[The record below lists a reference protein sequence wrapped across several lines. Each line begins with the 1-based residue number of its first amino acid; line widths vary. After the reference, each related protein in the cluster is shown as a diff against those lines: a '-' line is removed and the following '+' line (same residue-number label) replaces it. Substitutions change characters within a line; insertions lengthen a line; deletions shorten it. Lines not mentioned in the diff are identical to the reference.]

1 LRRHQVSIEITLPA
15 VTPDFEAGTIN
26 LWVKAVGDK
35 VTAGEVIFE
44 VETDKAT
51 IEIEATGTGIL
62 GKILVEANSE
72 EVAVNT
78 VVGILLE
85 ENESIDALDESS
97 STPSNVVEKT
107 PAINT
112 NSSDQVPEQQPE
124 KSTTTIQPT
133 HTKRI
138 FSSPSARRVASI
150 NNIELSGLSGSGPK
164 GRILKS
170 DVDNFVANSDSPL
183 IQNGEQMPEVI
194 EEQPVTVAAPAVV
207 ASSAATPVPTPIS
220 TTTPSSVEI
229 IKHSSIRKV
238 IAKRLVESKQQI
250 PHFYLTIDCE
260 ADALD
265 TLRHELNAQ
274 VHSSKS
280 NYKLTINDFIIKATA
295 LALQDV
301 PQVNASWTD
310 EAILQY
316 KDIDISIAV
325 ATENGLITP
334 ILRQVDNKGLEVISN
349 QVKTL
354 AEKAKNGRLQP
365 NDYQGGGFSISNLG
379 KYGIKSFSAIINP
392 PQSCILAVGAAEKRP
407 IVKDDELAIATMF
420 SCTLSAD
427 HRVVDGAIAAE
438 FLQALKHYI
447 ENPLQMMLRGGR
459 Y

>member
-1 LRRHQVSIEITLPA
+1 VSIEITLPA

-85 ENESIDALDESS
+85 ENESIDTLDESS

-112 NSSDQVPEQQPE
+112 KSSDQVPDQLTE
-124 KSTTTIQPT
+124 KSATAIQPT

-164 GRILKS
+164 GRILRS

-183 IQNGEQMPEVI
+183 IQNDEQVPEAV
-194 EEQPVTVAAPAVV
+194 EKQPVTVAAPAVV
-207 ASSAATPVPTPIS
+207 ATSAATPVPTPTPIS
-220 TTTPSSVEI
+220 TTTSSGAEI

-274 VHSSKS
+274 AHSSKS
-280 NYKLTINDFIIKATA
+280 NYKLTINDFIIKAAA

-310 EAILQY
+310 EAILQN

-334 ILRQVDNKGLEVISN
+334 ILRQVDSKGLEVISN
-349 QVKTL
+349 QVKIL

-379 KYGIKSFSAIINP
+379 KYGIRSFSAIINP

-447 ENPLQMMLRGGR
+447 ENPLQMMLRGGQ

>member
-1 LRRHQVSIEITLPA
+1 VSIEITLPA
-15 VTPDFEAGTIN
+15 VTPDFDAGTIN
-26 LWVKAVGDK
+26 LWIKAVGDK
-35 VTAGEVIFE
+35 VTEGDVIFE
-44 VETDKAT
+44 VETDKAM
-51 IEIEATGTGIL
+51 IEVEAKSSGIL

-78 VVGILLE
+78 VVAILLE
-85 ENESIDALDESS
+85 ENETMDMLDDLS
-97 STPSNVVEKT
+97 STPSSSVE
-107 PAINT
+107 
-112 NSSDQVPEQQPE
+112 QVPAVDDESLSSPPAQQTEAPAP
-124 KSTTTIQPT
+124 SAAPVDP
-133 HTKRI
+133 KRI

-150 NNIELSGLSGSGPK
+150 NNVELSGLSGSGPK

-170 DVDNFVANSDSPL
+170 DVDHFVANNNASL
-183 IQNGEQMPEVI
+183 IKNDLTNKAPAVI
-194 EEQPVTVAAPAVV
+194 EEKAVTVARVV
-207 ASSAATPVPTPIS
+207 APVVPATTESNVD
-220 TTTPSSVEI
+220 V
-229 IKHSSIRKV
+229 IKHSSVRKV

-265 TLRHELNAQ
+265 SLRHQLNAQ
-274 VHSSKS
+274 AQSSKTS
-280 NYKLTINDFIIKATA
+280 YKLTINDFIIKAAA

-310 EAILQY
+310 EAVLQY

-349 QVKTL
+349 QVKAL

-407 IVKDDELAIATMF
+407 IVKNDELAIATIF

-427 HRVVDGAIAAE
+427 HRVVDGAVGAE

-447 ENPLQMMLRGGR
+447 ENPLHMMLRGGR

>member
-1 LRRHQVSIEITLPA
+1 VSIEITLPA
-15 VTPDFEAGTIN
+15 VTPDFDAGTIN
-26 LWVKAVGDK
+26 LWTKAVGDK
-35 VTAGEVIFE
+35 VTEGEVIFE
-44 VETDKAT
+44 VETDKAM
-51 IEIEATGTGIL
+51 IEVEAKGSGIL

-78 VVGILLE
+78 VVAILLE
-85 ENESIDALDESS
+85 ENETMDILDDLS
-97 STPSNVVEKT
+97 STPSSPVEQA
-107 PAINT
+107 PII
-112 NSSDQVPEQQPE
+112 SDQPTGSLPVQQTEAPPMP
-124 KSTTTIQPT
+124 STDP
-133 HTKRI
+133 KRI

-150 NNIELSGLSGSGPK
+150 NNVELSGLSGSGPK

-170 DVDNFVANSDSPL
+170 DVDHFVANNDSSL
-183 IQNGEQMPEVI
+183 ITNDAQNKMPRVV
-194 EEQPVTVAAPAVV
+194 EEQDLTVAAAVP
-207 ASSAATPVPTPIS
+207 AATASNVD
-220 TTTPSSVEI
+220 V
-229 IKHSSIRKV
+229 IKHSSVRKV

-265 TLRHELNAQ
+265 NLRHELNAQ
-274 VHSSKS
+274 AQNSKTS
-280 NYKLTINDFIIKATA
+280 YKLTINDFIIKAAA

-310 EAILQY
+310 EAVLQY

-334 ILRQVDNKGLEVISN
+334 ILRQVDSKGLEVISN
-349 QVKTL
+349 QVKAL

-365 NDYQGGGFSISNLG
+365 ADYQGGGFSISNLG

-392 PQSCILAVGAAEKRP
+392 PQSCILAVGASEKRP
-407 IVKDDELAIATMF
+407 VVKNDELAIATMF

-427 HRVVDGAIAAE
+427 HRVVDGAVAAE

-447 ENPLQMMLRGGR
+447 ENPLQMMLRGGQ

>member
-1 LRRHQVSIEITLPA
+1 VSIEITLPA
-15 VTPDFEAGTIN
+15 VTPDFDAGTIN
-26 LWVKAVGDK
+26 LWTKAVGDK
-35 VTAGEVIFE
+35 VTEGEVIFE
-44 VETDKAT
+44 VETDKAM
-51 IEIEATGTGIL
+51 IEVEAKGSGIL

-78 VVGILLE
+78 VVAILLE
-85 ENESIDALDESS
+85 ENETMDMLDDLL
-97 STPSNVVEKT
+97 STPSNSVEQASTIDDKSVSPSPDKQTET
-107 PAINT
+107 PA
-112 NSSDQVPEQQPE
+112 P
-124 KSTTTIQPT
+124 STPSTDPQ
-133 HTKRI
+133 RI

-150 NNIELSGLSGSGPK
+150 NNVELSALSGSGPK

-170 DVDNFVANSDSPL
+170 DVDHFVANNDSSL
-183 IQNGEQMPEVI
+183 IKDKAQNPV
-194 EEQPVTVAAPAVV
+194 EEKAVT
-207 ASSAATPVPTPIS
+207 ATPVAAADVP
-220 TTTPSSVEI
+220 TTTASNVDV
-229 IKHSSIRKV
+229 IKHSSVRKV

-274 VHSSKS
+274 AQSSKTS
-280 NYKLTINDFIIKATA
+280 YKLTINDFIIKAAA

-310 EAILQY
+310 EAVLQY

-334 ILRQVDNKGLEVISN
+334 ILRQVDSKGLEVISN
-349 QVKTL
+349 QVKAL

-392 PQSCILAVGAAEKRP
+392 PQSCILAVGASEKRP
-407 IVKDDELAIATMF
+407 IVKNDELAIATMF

-427 HRVVDGAIAAE
+427 HRVVDGAVAAE
-438 FLQALKHYI
+438 FLQAFKHYI
-447 ENPLQMMLRGGR
+447 ENPLQMMLRGGQ

>member
-1 LRRHQVSIEITLPA
+1 VSIEITLPA
-15 VTPDFEAGTIN
+15 VTPDFDAGTIN
-26 LWVKAVGDK
+26 LWIKAVGDK
-35 VTAGEVIFE
+35 VTEGEVIFE
-44 VETDKAT
+44 VETDKAM
-51 IEIEATGTGIL
+51 IEVEAKSSGIL

-78 VVGILLE
+78 VVAILLE
-85 ENESIDALDESS
+85 ENETMDMLDDLS
-97 STPSNVVEKT
+97 STPSSSVEQAPTVDDKLVSSP
-107 PAINT
+107 PA
-112 NSSDQVPEQQPE
+112 QQTEAPAP
-124 KSTTTIQPT
+124 STTQVDP
-133 HTKRI
+133 KRI

-150 NNIELSGLSGSGPK
+150 NNVELSGLSGSGPK

-170 DVDNFVANSDSPL
+170 DIDHFVANNNASL
-183 IQNGEQMPEVI
+183 IKNDL
-194 EEQPVTVAAPAVV
+194 ANKAPAVV
-207 ASSAATPVPTPIS
+207 EEKAVTVAPVVPATTGSKVD
-220 TTTPSSVEI
+220 V
-229 IKHSSIRKV
+229 IKHSSVRKV

-265 TLRHELNAQ
+265 SLRHQLNSQA
-274 VHSSKS
+274 HSSKTS
-280 NYKLTINDFIIKATA
+280 YKLTINDFIIKAAA

-310 EAILQY
+310 EAVLQY
-316 KDIDISIAV
+316 TDIDISIAV

-349 QVKTL
+349 QVKAL

-392 PQSCILAVGAAEKRP
+392 PQSCILAVGAAEKRAV
-407 IVKDDELAIATMF
+407 VKNDELAIATMF

-427 HRVVDGAIAAE
+427 HRVVDGAVGAE

>member
-1 LRRHQVSIEITLPA
+1 VSIEITLPA
-15 VTPDFEAGTIN
+15 VTPDFDAGTIN
-26 LWVKAVGDK
+26 LWTKAVGDK
-35 VTAGEVIFE
+35 VTEGEVIFE
-44 VETDKAT
+44 VETDKAM
-51 IEIEATGTGIL
+51 IEVEAKGSGIL

-78 VVGILLE
+78 VVAILLE
-85 ENESIDALDESS
+85 ENETMGMLDDLSSIPSNSVEQAPAIDDKSVSS
-97 STPSNVVEKT
+97 SS
-107 PAINT
+107 A
-112 NSSDQVPEQQPE
+112 QQAEAAAPVT
-124 KSTTTIQPT
+124 STASTDP
-133 HTKRI
+133 KRI

-150 NNIELSGLSGSGPK
+150 NNVELSGLSGSGPK

-170 DVDNFVANSDSPL
+170 DVDNFVANNDSSL
-183 IQNGEQMPEVI
+183 IKNDAQKQAPRSV
-194 EEQPVTVAAPAVV
+194 EEPVVTVSPVV
-207 ASSAATPVPTPIS
+207 APE
-220 TTTPSSVEI
+220 TTASNVDVIRHSSV
-229 IKHSSIRKV
+229 RKV

-260 ADALD
+260 AD
-265 TLRHELNAQ
+265 TLESLRQELNAQ
-274 VHSSKS
+274 AQSSKTS
-280 NYKLTINDFIIKATA
+280 YKLTINDFIIKASA

-310 EAILQY
+310 EAVIQY

-334 ILRQVDNKGLEVISN
+334 ILRQVDGKGLEVISN
-349 QVKTL
+349 QVKAL

-407 IVKDDELAIATMF
+407 IVKNDELAIATMF

-427 HRVVDGAIAAE
+427 HRVVDGAVAAE
-438 FLQALKHYI
+438 FLQAFKHYI
-447 ENPLQMMLRGGR
+447 ENPLQMMLRGGQ

>member
-1 LRRHQVSIEITLPA
+1 VSIEITLPA
-15 VTPDFEAGTIN
+15 VTPDFDAGTIN
-26 LWVKAVGDK
+26 LWTKAVGDK
-35 VTAGEVIFE
+35 VTEGEVIFE
-44 VETDKAT
+44 VETDKAM
-51 IEIEATGTGIL
+51 IEVEAQGSGIL

-78 VVGILLE
+78 VVAILLE
-85 ENESIDALDESS
+85 ENETIDMLDDLSSAPSS
-97 STPSNVVEKT
+97 SVEQAPTIDDKSVSSSPNQQTEVPSI
-107 PAINT
+107 P
-112 NSSDQVPEQQPE
+112 
-124 KSTTTIQPT
+124 STAP
-133 HTKRI
+133 KRI

-150 NNIELSGLSGSGPK
+150 NNVELSGLSGSGPK

-170 DVDNFVANSDSPL
+170 DVDHFVANNNSSL
-183 IQNGEQMPEVI
+183 IINDAQNQAPGVV
-194 EEQPVTVAAPAVV
+194 EEQVVAVTPVVAAVVPAAI
-207 ASSAATPVPTPIS
+207 ASNVN
-220 TTTPSSVEI
+220 V
-229 IKHSSIRKV
+229 IKHSSVRKV

-260 ADALD
+260 AGALD
-265 TLRHELNAQ
+265 ALRHELNAQ
-274 VHSSKS
+274 APSSKTS
-280 NYKLTINDFIIKATA
+280 YKLTINDFIIKAAA

-310 EAILQY
+310 EAVLQY

-349 QVKTL
+349 QVKAL

-379 KYGIKSFSAIINP
+379 KYGITSFSAIINP
-392 PQSCILAVGAAEKRP
+392 PQSCILAVGASEKRP
-407 IVKDDELAIATMF
+407 IIKNDELAIATMF

-427 HRVVDGAIAAE
+427 HRVVDGAVAAE
-438 FLQALKHYI
+438 FLQAFKHYI
-447 ENPLQMMLRGGR
+447 ENPLQMMLRGGQ

>member
-1 LRRHQVSIEITLPA
+1 VSIEITLPA
-15 VTPDFEAGTIN
+15 VTPDFDAGTII
-26 LWVKAVGDK
+26 LWTKAVGDK
-35 VTAGEVIFE
+35 VTEGEVIFE

-51 IEIEATGTGIL
+51 IEVEANGSGIL
-62 GKILVEANSE
+62 GKILVEANSD

-78 VVGILLE
+78 VVAILLE
-85 ENESIDALDESS
+85 ENETMDMLDDLS
-97 STPSNVVEKT
+97 STPSSSVEEAPTIYDKSV
-107 PAINT
+107 
-112 NSSDQVPEQQPE
+112 SSSPDQHTEAPEPSMP
-124 KSTTTIQPT
+124 STDP
-133 HTKRI
+133 KRI

-150 NNIELSGLSGSGPK
+150 NNVELSGLSGSGPK

-170 DVDNFVANSDSPL
+170 DVDHFVANNDSSL
-183 IQNGEQMPEVI
+183 IKKDEQNQTPRVI
-194 EEQPVTVAAPAVV
+194 EEQTVTVAPVV
-207 ASSAATPVPTPIS
+207 TVVPAATASNVD
-220 TTTPSSVEI
+220 V
-229 IKHSSIRKV
+229 IKHSSVRKV

-274 VHSSKS
+274 AQSSKT

-295 LALQDV
+295 LALQEV
-301 PQVNASWTD
+301 PKVNASWTD
-310 EAILQY
+310 EAVLQY

-349 QVKTL
+349 QVKAL

-392 PQSCILAVGAAEKRP
+392 PQSCILAVGASEKRP
-407 IVKDDELAIATMF
+407 IVKNDELAIATMF

-427 HRVVDGAIAAE
+427 HRVVDGAVGAE
-438 FLQALKHYI
+438 FLQAFKHYI
-447 ENPLQMMLRGGR
+447 ENPLQMMLRGGQ

>member
-1 LRRHQVSIEITLPA
+1 VSIEITLPA
-15 VTPDFEAGTIN
+15 VTPDFDAGTIN
-26 LWVKAVGDK
+26 LWIKAVGDK

-51 IEIEATGTGIL
+51 IEVEATDSGIL
-62 GKILVEANSE
+62 GKILVAANSE

-78 VVGILLE
+78 VVAILLE
-85 ENESIDALDESS
+85 ENESIDTLDEA
-97 STPSNVVEKT
+97 
-107 PAINT
+107 PAIPSDIVESVPAEKVPAIDD
-112 NSSDQVPEQQPE
+112 NSSHQASEQQPAYAN
-124 KSTTTIQPT
+124 
-133 HTKRI
+133 RI

-150 NNIELSGLSGSGPK
+150 NNVELSELSGSGPK
-164 GRILKS
+164 GRILRS
-170 DVDNFVANSDSPL
+170 DVDNFVANNDSSL
-183 IQNGEQMPEVI
+183 IESTLQDQAPKATQQ
-194 EEQPVTVAAPAVV
+194 QPAAVAA
-207 ASSAATPVPTPIS
+207 S
-220 TTTPSSVEI
+220 TTTHAAIAATANTPTDTATPTAAASNVTV
-229 IKHSSIRKV
+229 IKHSSVRKV

-260 ADALD
+260 TDALD
-265 TLRHELNAQ
+265 ALRHELNAQ
-274 VHSSKS
+274 AHNSKS
-280 NYKLTINDFIIKATA
+280 SYKLTINDFVIKAAA

-310 EAILQY
+310 EAVLQY

-334 ILRQVDNKGLEVISN
+334 ILRQVDSKGLEVISN
-349 QVKTL
+349 QVKAL

-407 IVKDDELAIATMF
+407 IVKNDELAIATMF

-427 HRVVDGAIAAE
+427 HRVVDGAVAAE

>member
-1 LRRHQVSIEITLPA
+1 VSIEITLPA

-51 IEIEATGTGIL
+51 IEVEANGTGIL

-85 ENESIDALDESS
+85 ENESIDSIYEAS
-97 STPSNVVEKT
+97 STPSSVVEKVPT
-107 PAINT
+107 KDD
-112 NSSDQVPEQQPE
+112 NSSDQVPDQQPE
-124 KSTTTIQPT
+124 KPTPSIQPK
-133 HTKRI
+133 HANRI

-150 NNIELSGLSGSGPK
+150 NNVELSGLSGTGPK
-164 GRILKS
+164 GRILRS

-183 IQNGEQMPEVI
+183 IQNDEQVPEAI
-194 EEQPVTVAAPAVV
+194 EKQPVTVADPVV
-207 ASSAATPVPTPIS
+207 VDTSAATPVPTTIS
-220 TTTPSSVEI
+220 TTTTSSAEI

-265 TLRHELNAQ
+265 TLRHELNSQA
-274 VHSSKS
+274 HSSKS

-334 ILRQVDNKGLEVISN
+334 ILRQVDNKGLEIISN
-349 QVKTL
+349 QVKAL

-407 IVKDDELAIATMF
+407 IVKNDELAIATMF

-427 HRVVDGAIAAE
+427 HRVVDGAVAAE